1 MSDFTSSFSLSFR
14 RIIMTAWPN
23 NRIVELLGIEIPIIQ
38 APMAGF
44 GTPQLAIAAAEAGG
58 LGSLP
63 CALLGVE
70 QTREAFALIR
80 RHTARPISVN
90 FFCHKL
96 PDANPTRSFAWRAKL
111 ARYYV
116 ELKLDA
122 EAPLPGAPVHA
133 FDGDYCALI
142 EEVRPEVVSF
152 HFGLPDASL
161 IERVLATGA
170 KVISSATTIAEARW
184 LAANGCD
191 AIIAQGL
198 EAGGHRGTFTSDDI
212 STQVGTFAL
221 VPQIVD
227 AVKVPVIAAGGIADA
242 RGIAAAFALG
252 ASAVQMGTAYL
263 LCPEVNLPAVH
274 RKALENA
281 QDDSTVLTNVFSGRP
296 ARAIVN
302 RVVREMGPMAS
313 GIPQFPLAGRA
324 LAPLRAKSEPL
335 GSDDF
340 AALWAGQAARLARQ
354 LPANELTRRLAS
366 EALDMIS
373 GDRSMH

>member
-1 MSDFTSSFSLSFR
+1 
-14 RIIMTAWPN
+14 
-23 NRIVELLGIEIPIIQ
+23 
-38 APMAGF
+38 
-44 GTPQLAIAAAEAGG
+44 
-58 LGSLP
+58 
-63 CALLGVE
+63 
-70 QTREAFALIR
+70 
-80 RHTARPISVN
+80 
-90 FFCHKL
+90 L
-96 PDANPTRSFAWRAKL
+96 PD
-111 ARYYV
+111 
-116 ELKLDA
+116 
-122 EAPLPGAPVHA
+122 APVHA

-161 IERVLATGA
+161 IERVLATDA

-252 ASAVQMGTAYL
+252 ASAVQIGTAYL

-274 RKALENA
+274 RKALEHA
-281 QDDSTVLTNVFSGRP
+281 QDDSTALTNVFSGRP

-313 GIPQFPLAGRA
+313 GIPQFPLSLLKLQ
-324 LAPLRAKSEPL
+324 LASRPS
-335 GSDDF
+335 F
-340 AALWAGQAARLARQ
+340 T
-354 LPANELTRRLAS
+354 TRREAPTKRRIQALFEEPDSAFFKVVARGPLTEKIAGIPIRHNNAERGHS
-366 EALDMIS
+366 ELHEYVVSRQETTM
-373 GDRSMH
+373 